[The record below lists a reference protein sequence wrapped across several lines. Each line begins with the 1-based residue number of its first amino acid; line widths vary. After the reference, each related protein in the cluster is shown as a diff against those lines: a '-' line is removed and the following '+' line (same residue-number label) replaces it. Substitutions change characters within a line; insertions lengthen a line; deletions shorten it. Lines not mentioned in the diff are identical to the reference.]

1 MSSGFV
7 FSCPSQRHPSLFNL
21 AMDIICSLFFLS
33 FQVQGYSQYIIS
45 NKTKGP
51 FRQRLCD
58 SL

>member
-7 FSCPSQRHPSLFNL
+7 FSRPSQRHPSLFNL
-21 AMDIICSLFFLS
+21 AMDIICSLLFS
-33 FQVQGYSQYIIS
+33 FQVQGYSQYITS